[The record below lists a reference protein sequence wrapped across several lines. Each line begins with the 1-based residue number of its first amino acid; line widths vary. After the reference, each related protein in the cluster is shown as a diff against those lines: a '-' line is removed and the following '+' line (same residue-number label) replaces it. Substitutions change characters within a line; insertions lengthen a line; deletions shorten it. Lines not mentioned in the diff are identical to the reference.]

1 VPGRCDVKALV
12 LMAATEG
19 DWDAATSEQ
28 RQEVMDAHTAFH
40 KAVAERA
47 TMLAGEA
54 LTSSSQARTLRH
66 QGGTAVV
73 ADGPYAEAAEQIGGF
88 YLVEAES
95 LDLVVELC
103 HLLPTSYAV
112 EVRPVIDL
120 EGYEDTR
127 DWE

>member
-1 VPGRCDVKALV
+1 VKALV
-12 LMAATEG
+12 LMSAPER

-28 RQEVMDAHTAFH
+28 RQEIMDAHTAFH

-47 TMLAGEA
+47 SMLAGEA
-54 LTSSSQARTLRH
+54 LASSSQARTLRH
-66 QGGTAVV
+66 RGGAAAVTV
-73 ADGPYAEAAEQIGGF
+73 TDGPYAEAAEQIGGF

-95 LDLVVELC
+95 VDLVVELC
-103 HLLPTSYAV
+103 HLLPASYAV

-120 EGYEDTR
+120 EGYGDTR

>member
-1 VPGRCDVKALV
+1 VKALV

-19 DWDAATSEQ
+19 GWDTATAEQ
-28 RQEVMDAHTAFH
+28 RQQVMDAHTAFH

-54 LTSSSQARTLRH
+54 LAESPGAKTLRH
-66 QGGTAVV
+66 VDGVPVV
-73 ADGPYAEAAEQIGGF
+73 TQGPYAEAAEQIGGF

-95 LDLVVELC
+95 LDLVVEMC
-103 HLLPTSYAV
+103 HLLPPSYAV
-112 EVRPVIDL
+112 EVRPVIEI

>member
-1 VPGRCDVKALV
+1 VKALV

-54 LTSSSQARTLRH
+54 LASSSQARTLRH
-66 QGGTAVV
+66 PGGAAVV
-73 ADGPYAEAAEQIGGF
+73 TEGPYAEAAEQIGGF

-103 HLLPTSYAV
+103 HLLPASYAV
-112 EVRPVIDL
+112 EVRPVIDI
-120 EGYEDTR
+120 EGYEESR
-127 DWE
+127 GWE

>member
-1 VPGRCDVKALV
+1 VPRGWHVKALV

-19 DWDAATSEQ
+19 DWDAATAEQ
-28 RQEVMDAHTAFH
+28 RQAVMDAHTAFH

-54 LTSSSQARTLRH
+54 LTTSGEARTLRH
-66 QGGTAVV
+66 VGGDPVV
-73 ADGPYAEAAEQIGGF
+73 TEGPYAEAAEQLGGF
-88 YLVEAES
+88 YLVEADS
-95 LDLVVELC
+95 LDVVVELC
-103 HLLPTSYAV
+103 HLLPSSYAV
-112 EVRPVIDL
+112 EVRPVIEL

>member
-1 VPGRCDVKALV
+1 VKVLV

-19 DWDAATSEQ
+19 GWDTATAEQ

-54 LTSSSQARTLRH
+54 LAESAEAKTLRH
-66 QGGTAVV
+66 VDGAPVV
-73 ADGPYAEAAEQIGGF
+73 TQGPYAETAEQIGGF

-95 LDLVVELC
+95 LDLVVEMC
-103 HLLPTSYAV
+103 RLLPSSYAV
-112 EVRPVIDL
+112 EVRQVIDV
-120 EGYEDTR
+120 EGYDDTR

>member
-1 VPGRCDVKALV
+1 VKALV

-40 KAVAERA
+40 KAVADRA

-54 LTSSSQARTLRH
+54 LASSSQARTLRRP
-66 QGGTAVV
+66 GGAAVV
-73 ADGPYAEAAEQIGGF
+73 TEGPYAEAAEQIGGF

-103 HLLPTSYAV
+103 HLLPASYAV
-112 EVRPVIDL
+112 EVRPVIDI
-120 EGYEDTR
+120 EGYEESR
-127 DWE
+127 GWE

>member
-1 VPGRCDVKALV
+1 VKALV
-12 LMAATEG
+12 LLAASES
-19 DWDAATSEQ
+19 DWDAASTER
-28 RQEVMDAHTAFH
+28 RQEMTDAHTAFH
-40 KAVAERA
+40 QAVAERA

-54 LTSSSQARTLRH
+54 LRRTSEAVTLRH
-66 QGGTAVV
+66 VDDEPVLTQ
-73 ADGPYAEAAEQIGGF
+73 GPYAETAEQLGGF

-103 HLLPTSYAV
+103 RILPSSYAV

>member
-1 VPGRCDVKALV
+1 MV
-12 LMAATEG
+12 LMAAAEG
-19 DWDAATSEQ
+19 DWESATAEQ
-28 RQEVMDAHTAFH
+28 RQEVMEAHTAFH

-54 LTSSSQARTLRH
+54 LASSAEARTLRH
-66 QGGTAVV
+66 RGGAAIVTE
-73 ADGPYAEAAEQIGGF
+73 GPFAEAAEQIGGF
-88 YLVEAES
+88 YLIEAES

-103 HLLPTSYAV
+103 HLLPASYAV
-112 EVRPVIDL
+112 EVRPVIEI

>member
-1 VPGRCDVKALV
+1 MKYLV
-12 LMAATEG
+12 LIAADEAG
-19 DWDAATSEQ
+19 WDAASPQ
-28 RQEVMDAHTAFH
+28 DRQVVMDAHTAFH

-54 LTSSSQARTLRH
+54 LARSHEGRTLRH
-66 QGGTAVV
+66 AGGEPVV
-73 ADGPYAEAAEQIGGF
+73 TEGPYAEGVEQLGGF

-95 LDLVVELC
+95 IDTMLDLC
-103 HLLPTSYAV
+103 RILPSTYAV

-127 DWE
+127 DWG

>member
-1 VPGRCDVKALV
+1 VKALV

-19 DWDAATSEQ
+19 GWDAATAEQ

-54 LTSSSQARTLRH
+54 LAESREARTLRH
-66 QGGTAVV
+66 VDGAPVV
-73 ADGPYAEAAEQIGGF
+73 TDGPYAEAAEQVGGF
-88 YLVEAES
+88 YLIEAES
-95 LDLVVELC
+95 LDVVVELS
-103 HLLPTSYAV
+103 HLLPSSYAV
-112 EVRPVIDL
+112 EVRPVIEI

-127 DWE
+127 AWE

>member
-1 VPGRCDVKALV
+1 MKALV

-19 DWDAATSEQ
+19 DWDSATADQ

-54 LTSSSQARTLRH
+54 LASSSEARTLRH
-66 QGGTAVV
+66 EGGSGGAAIVTE
-73 ADGPYAEAAEQIGGF
+73 GPYAEAAEQIGGF
-88 YLVEAES
+88 YLIEAES

-103 HLLPTSYAV
+103 HLLPASYAV
-112 EVRPVIDL
+112 EVRQVIDI
-120 EGYEDTR
+120 EGYDDTR